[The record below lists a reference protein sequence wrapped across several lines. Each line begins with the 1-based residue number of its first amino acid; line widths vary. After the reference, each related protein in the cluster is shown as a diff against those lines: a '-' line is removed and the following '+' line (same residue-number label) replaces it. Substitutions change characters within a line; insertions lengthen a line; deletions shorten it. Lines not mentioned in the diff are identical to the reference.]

1 MQAGWPA
8 LWKGDA
14 LKPFEASAGRSGEP
28 WGAGHVLGL
37 SCGSLREGGLL
48 PSLDL
53 QDGGVVLPGHG
64 GHGGPWG
71 GGYPHLQ
78 AAFSGEQA
86 DSQAWG
92 LLGLAMSGPHPQT
105 HSAPGTPVLWAILGL
120 KVPLGAQSGSSF
132 WECCPQG

>member
-1 MQAGWPA
+1 MLAMCLASVVGPCGRGASCLLWTCRTEGWSFQVMV
-8 LWKGDA
+8 GT
-14 LKPFEASAGRSGEP
+14 
-28 WGAGHVLGL
+28 
-37 SCGSLREGGLL
+37 GGL
-48 PSLDL
+48 
-53 QDGGVVLPGHG
+53 
-64 GHGGPWG
+64 G